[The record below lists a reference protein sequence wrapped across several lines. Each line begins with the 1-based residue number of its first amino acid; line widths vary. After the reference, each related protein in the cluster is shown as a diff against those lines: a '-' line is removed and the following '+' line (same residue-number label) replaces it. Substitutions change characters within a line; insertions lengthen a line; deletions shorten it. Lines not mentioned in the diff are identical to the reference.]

1 MGGQS
6 KKRNNSKK
14 KPKKKTDCGFVHLST
29 QERMKIKMHEKAKR
43 KTAQKYS
50 VDQLLEKTEECL
62 DNFNFEMAQ
71 MFCQRALDLEPTNL
85 RILDM
90 LGNICAE
97 LGNGEK
103 AKQIFLH
110 AAELSP
116 DEGHAKYMYLG
127 QINSGD
133 EAVRYFMKGIEVMIN
148 AYQKQ
153 SQAAAAASNL
163 DNPEVTSK
171 DISTAFC
178 SVAEIFFTDL
188 CMEDGA
194 SDKCKE
200 AIKKALEYDPN
211 NPEALQLMASY
222 LFSAEQPQEGKEFL
236 MKSLEVWL
244 PSLHEKERQLSCQEA
259 EDVHLL
265 QNQFPPYESRITT
278 AKLLVETEEY
288 EDVLI
293 KMQKGTNQHL
303 PLSYYATHRFS
314 LPLYFTPSMQVYLL
328 PLVQLATEVLE
339 GLLEEDDEVVQV
351 WYLLGWVCYLQ
362 TEKCDEGE
370 AFKDSARTYL
380 TKAKKLYVKLKCDDS
395 QLLEHTEQLLAE
407 LGPGA
412 GPQDLDDDELP
423 LENIGDDFVPSSEDE
438 AMEQ

>member
-153 SQAAAAASNL
+153 SQVAAAAASNL

-288 EDVLI
+288 E
-293 KMQKGTNQHL
+293 
-303 PLSYYATHRFS
+303 
-314 LPLYFTPSMQVYLL
+314 
-328 PLVQLATEVLE
+328 LATEVLE

>member
-153 SQAAAAASNL
+153 SQVAAAAASNL

-288 EDVLI
+288 E
-293 KMQKGTNQHL
+293 
-303 PLSYYATHRFS
+303 
-314 LPLYFTPSMQVYLL
+314 
-328 PLVQLATEVLE
+328 LATEVLE
-339 GLLEEDDEVVQV
+339 GLLEEDDEVVQ
-351 WYLLGWVCYLQ
+351 
-362 TEKCDEGE
+362 
-370 AFKDSARTYL
+370 
-380 TKAKKLYVKLKCDDS
+380 LYVKLKCDDS